1 MTRTDDDLAPS
12 RPPAGPAG
20 RLVGLTQ
27 RAPVGRVGLV
37 IAVVVVLLGVAGYA
51 EDQTGSPS
59 LLDLDG
65 EGKPPAAFSALLLA
79 GAGLACFLCRGVD
92 GARRRWAVLGGFFL
106 FMALDESL
114 TLHET
119 ASEITGVAWTVLYAP
134 VVLFGGI
141 AWLLVLQRL
150 HVRGAR
156 GPRAAWL
163 LGAVAWATAVVLEE
177 VQSGPETGRVAA
189 YSELATAEEC
199 LEMTGNAL
207 WLLALA
213 AAYQV
218 WSARRSAQIT
228 QT

>member
-1 MTRTDDDLAPS
+1 MTRTDDDRAS
-12 RPPAGPAG
+12 ITPPAGPLG
-20 RLVGLTQ
+20 RLAALAQ
-27 RAPVGRVGLV
+27 RAPVVPVGLA
-37 IAVVVVLLGVAGYA
+37 IAVVVVLLGVCGYA

-79 GAGLACFLCRGVD
+79 GAGLGCFVCRAVD
-92 GARRRWAVLGGFFL
+92 GSRRRWLVLGAFFL

-119 ASEITGVAWTVLYAP
+119 ASRITGVAWTVLYSP
-134 VVLFGGI
+134 VILFGGI

-189 YSELATAEEC
+189 YSELATVEEC

-207 WLLALA
+207 WLLALV
-213 AAYQV
+213 AAYQA
-218 WSARRSAQIT
+218 WAARRGAGVAQT
-228 QT
+228 